1 MKCNLFL
8 ALFTFLSLSNY
19 AQELQKNCLLVAIYE
34 VKEEGKSWMCRD
46 YTYVTEKVIDEEEYY
61 LLSKDYQAKY
71 GDMYLTLKFVS
82 SKESC
87 VIYEYQKEISGWNC
101 TKKVISAVVAPTIEK
116 CNEEIN
122 RRYTENLT
130 NYKTAPSEV
139 FNWTGN
145 GVEVPD
151 PSKGVVNNLTSVL
164 RYGKSPTGQEFIVA
178 SFTNT
183 TTDMVALVGITDEKG
198 VTTLIEVPPGTLSQR
213 FDMKSMQIDV
223 KYKHFEEPTLPIGD
237 YLFNEVKK
245 GIIQF
250 SIENGIIIK
259 KTWSEKMT
267 CFCVRG

>member
-1 MKCNLFL
+1 MKFKLLALISFL
-8 ALFTFLSLSNY
+8 ALQSL
-19 AQELQKNCLLVAIYE
+19 AQELEKNCLLVAIYE
-34 VKEEGKSWMCRD
+34 VEKEGKTGVCRE
-46 YTYVTEKVIDEEEYY
+46 YEYVTENVIDEDQFN
-61 LLSKDYQAKY
+61 LLSKDYQLKY
-71 GDMYLTLKFVS
+71 GQFNLNLKFVS
-82 SKESC
+82 PTESC
-87 VIYEYQKEISGWNC
+87 IIYQYTKDVSGWGC
-101 TKKVISAVVAPTIEK
+101 TKTVYATAIAASIEK
-116 CNEEIN
+116 CNELIN
-122 RRYTENLT
+122 KRYTENIAS
-130 NYKTAPSEV
+130 YKTAPSEV
-139 FNWTGN
+139 FSWTGN

-164 RYGKSPTGQEFIVA
+164 RYGKSHTGQEFIVA

-198 VTTLIEVPPGTLSQR
+198 VTTLIEVPPGTLTQR